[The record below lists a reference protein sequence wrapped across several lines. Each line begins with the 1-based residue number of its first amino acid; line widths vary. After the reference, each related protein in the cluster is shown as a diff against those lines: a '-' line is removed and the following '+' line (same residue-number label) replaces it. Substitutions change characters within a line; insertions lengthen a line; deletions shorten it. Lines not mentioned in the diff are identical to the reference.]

1 MSFAQLN
8 KSKPTFLYY
17 LILSQQSVTMENIDS
32 LAGAGNPL
40 AGKKFQVE
48 AVGAASQGE
57 FRFPVS
63 FRSLK
68 RPHLEAQIVPT
79 AVER

>member
-1 MSFAQLN
+1 
-8 KSKPTFLYY
+8 
-17 LILSQQSVTMENIDS
+17 MENIDS

-40 AGKKFQVE
+40 AGKNFQVE